1 MKGSIERVC
10 AAHGGYAGC
19 FPISFGRRFTD
30 GAAKMKKEQDAN
42 ATAEP
47 SAPVGDVTQL
57 PPEAFAAFSSSL
69 KAPGKIVPGLRRAAK
84 VSRQLLKD
92 AKD

>member
-1 MKGSIERVC
+1 MTGAFR
-10 AAHGGYAGC
+10 YAGTNT
-19 FPISFGRRFTD
+19 ITD
-30 GAAKMKKEQDAN
+30 GAAEMSKEQNAN

-84 VSRQLLKD
+84 VSLQLLKD